1 MELVDGK
8 TDQKQQIEVIM
19 GALENLDM
27 GDNENLAFL
36 TTRMAHPNTSTVQIN
51 NTIFIYNSKQFD
63 NENEAVC
70 YPFSIEV
77 RPRYATNLYD
87 FIAVMQKR
95 GFTKLTFLTADP
107 EFLRGVIKITPTLNK
122 YGTKT
127 VVGYN
132 EIKDVTIGRV
142 GIGKKKLEPY
152 GVA

>member
-1 MELVDGK
+1 
-8 TDQKQQIEVIM
+8 
-19 GALENLDM
+19 
-27 GDNENLAFL
+27 
-36 TTRMAHPNTSTVQIN
+36 
-51 NTIFIYNSKQFD
+51 
-63 NENEAVC
+63 
-70 YPFSIEV
+70 
-77 RPRYATNLYD
+77 
-87 FIAVMQKR
+87 MQKR